1 MRDGERQAVANHLSV
16 TKSNAIKKLHHQGQ
30 SQREIAA
37 ALDVD
42 RKTVRRHLAAD
53 SVVDSAGDDSKG
65 TSALTGSD
73 DPSAGNPSDTT
84 KPTRSAKSAS
94 ACEPFREAIEEML
107 GRGLHAQRIF
117 QDLQAEHD
125 YQGSYYSVR
134 RFVKKRRTEKPTAFR
149 RIEVEPG
156 WEAQVDFGTGAPVI
170 GKDGKKRRTH
180 VLRVVL
186 SHSRK
191 GYAEVVF
198 RQTTDDFLMALE
210 NAFWHFGGVPKT
222 VVIDNLRA
230 AVKNPDWYDPELVP
244 KLRAFEAH
252 YGTTILPTKPY
263 TPRHKG
269 KVERGVDYV
278 QENALRG
285 RTFASLIE
293 QNDYLAHWEANVA
306 DLRIH
311 GTTRRQVA
319 GHFNA
324 SEKDSL
330 LDLPIERF
338 ANFNEAR
345 RKVNRDGHVSI
356 ERAYYSAPPEYV
368 GREVWARWDSRT
380 VRLLDIDL
388 KLIAVFARGEAGK
401 FNTKTQHIAA
411 EKINSVERGGAY
423 LLQKAAFIGD
433 HVARWS
439 QSMMRARGI
448 AGHRVLQ
455 GLLSLSNRYRCDEL
469 EHACEIAWRHQDWT
483 LRTIRTLLKRGGPVQ
498 ELMPFL
504 EDHELIRPLSN
515 YDAFVHECVQ
525 GNLTV

>member
-1 MRDGERQAVANHLSV
+1 MANHLSV
-16 TKSNAIKKLHHQGQ
+16 TKSNAINKLHEQGQ
-30 SQREIAA
+30 SQREIAQ
-37 ALDVD
+37 ALDID
-42 RKTVRRHLAAD
+42 RKTVRRHLTAD
-53 SVVDSAGDDSKG
+53 STSDPTGEPAGEHSKG
-65 TSALTGSD
+65 TSAPTGSHA
-73 DPSAGNPSDTT
+73 SSGTT
-84 KPTRSAKSAS
+84 KPARSAS
-94 ACEPFREAIEEML
+94 ACEPFRTAIEEML

-117 QDLQAEHD
+117 QDLQNEHD

-134 RFVKKRRTEKPTAFR
+134 RFVKKLRTEKPTAFR

-156 WEAQVDFGTGAPVI
+156 WEMQVDFGTGAPVVD
-170 GKDGKKRRTH
+170 KDGKKRRTH

-198 RQTTDDFLMALE
+198 RQTTDDFLQALE

-230 AVKNPDWYDPELVP
+230 AVKKPDWYDPELVP
-244 KLRAFEAH
+244 KLRAFEEH

-285 RTFASLIE
+285 RTFHSLPE
-293 QNDYLAHWEANVA
+293 QNDYLSHWEATVA

-311 GTTRRQVA
+311 GTTRRQV
-319 GHFNA
+319 GEHFHA
-324 SEKDSL
+324 VEQKAL
-330 LDLPIERF
+330 MKLPIERF
-338 ANFNEAR
+338 ANFTEAR

-356 ERAYYSAPPEYV
+356 DKAYYSAPPEYL

-380 VRLLDIDL
+380 VRLLNMDL
-388 KLIAVFARGEAGK
+388 KVIALFVRSEPGK
-401 FNTKTQHIAA
+401 FNTKTQHIAS
-411 EKINSVERGGAY
+411 EKVNSVERGGGY
-423 LLQKAAFIGD
+423 LLQKASVIGD
-433 HVARWS
+433 YTAKWS
-439 QSMMRARGI
+439 QSMLRARGI
-448 AGHRVLQ
+448 AGTRVLQ
-455 GLLSLSNRYRCDEL
+455 GLLSLSNQYRCDEI
-469 EHACEIAWRHQDWT
+469 EHACEIAWRHQDWA

-504 EDHELIRPLSN
+504 DDHELIRPLSS

-525 GNLTV
+525 DRLTV